1 MNQNIDRLTHLI
13 RQLLQQPYRV
23 LGSSSTR
30 NNNGT
35 GDLQTAVDS
44 AGIEDE
50 VREQSRDQQSKNPRC
65 LHTLWLEYNQGVG
78 DK

>member
-1 MNQNIDRLTHLI
+1 MNRKIDELTHLI
-13 RQLLQQPYRV
+13 RQLLRQPYRV

-50 VREQSRDQQSKNPRC
+50 VREQPCNHVSKNPRC
-65 LHTLWLEYNQGVG
+65 FHTLWLEYNQGVG
-78 DK
+78 D